1 MKKFSVLFLLCLLGS
16 CTITKRLH
24 NPGWHVEWKNKPT
37 SNDQEFSHSERS
49 QAEKE
54 NSIEVLNSDKGELRI
69 GDDHFPVESRYEN
82 GSDHVRTQSKSSEVQ
97 PSKLEVLPTEAE
109 TIDPY
114 DQEFQGSLLSENSAE
129 KQKDKKMPPPLK
141 TALTLTLVSLIVTF
155 IVLASVYVLS
165 TLTFILLILIQLTF
179 SVLAVI
185 NSIQALR
192 QINAKPDLWK
202 GKKLAKFLLY
212 FGIIGFVA
220 LLILQVIAFNM
231 LSNQYNFD
239 GLFDGFFQ

>member
-1 MKKFSVLFLLCLLGS
+1 
-16 CTITKRLH
+16 
-24 NPGWHVEWKNKPT
+24 
-37 SNDQEFSHSERS
+37 
-49 QAEKE
+49 
-54 NSIEVLNSDKGELRI
+54 
-69 GDDHFPVESRYEN
+69 
-82 GSDHVRTQSKSSEVQ
+82 
-97 PSKLEVLPTEAE
+97 
-109 TIDPY
+109 
-114 DQEFQGSLLSENSAE
+114 
-129 KQKDKKMPPPLK
+129 MPPPLK

-155 IVLASVYVLS
+155 IVFASVYVLS